1 MLSAWLRIL
10 GAGTLFRRVSSQ
22 SHKTMGPNPLFMLLS
37 LVVIACLVVALCA
50 PRTAEAVVTE
60 HSQTRAPKK
69 VRWADDVV
77 FNGT

>member
-1 MLSAWLRIL
+1 
-10 GAGTLFRRVSSQ
+10 
-22 SHKTMGPNPLFMLLS
+22 MGPNPLFMLLS

-50 PRTAEAVVTE
+50 PRTAEAVVAGTFVDA
-60 HSQTRAPKK
+60 HRSKKK

>member
-1 MLSAWLRIL
+1 
-10 GAGTLFRRVSSQ
+10 
-22 SHKTMGPNPLFMLLS
+22 MGPNPLFMLLS

-50 PRTAEAVVTE
+50 PRTAEAVVTGTFAD
-60 HSQTRAPKK
+60 TRAKKK

>member
-1 MLSAWLRIL
+1 
-10 GAGTLFRRVSSQ
+10 
-22 SHKTMGPNPLFMLLS
+22 MGPNPLFMLLS

-50 PRTAEAVVTE
+50 PRTSEARLVGAFE
-60 HSQTRAPKK
+60 DARAKQRFAAQSNSDLLRRSKKK